1 MGKLG
6 RSKHTHRSRDLR
18 MTKNSKL
25 TLADQDPIILLPL
38 WINKYAILS
47 IRLYGDMSRAFEI
60 LDQDKKKAK
69 A

>member
-1 MGKLG
+1 
-6 RSKHTHRSRDLR
+6 